1 VFGCPCNNPSFKKLK
16 LFWEDSKSRL
26 NIFWVENDTE
36 RVSYRH
42 TDVSD
47 VDSADFDLIG
57 IGVN

>member
-1 VFGCPCNNPSFKKLK
+1 
-16 LFWEDSKSRL
+16 
-26 NIFWVENDTE
+26 VENDTE

-47 VDSADFDLIG
+47 VDGADFDLIG